1 MHEKLES
8 TGTMRE
14 HTCGQKFN
22 IYFTISA
29 WKRKEIK
36 GEECSQYQKVYGW
49 KEEQYV
55 KPEQKERETKE
66 NPC

>member
-1 MHEKLES
+1 MNPPEPF
-8 TGTMRE
+8 
-14 HTCGQKFN
+14 GQKFN
-22 IYFTISA
+22 MVFTISA

-55 KPEQKERETKE
+55 KPEQKERKTKE